1 MLRNIYVNM
10 FSLFFSLLLSSSL
23 FFSLLSVNNYAEP
36 RFLFESPYVG
46 LYSKMNQNGTTN
58 FYDAQCGLLLF
69 TAPVSRTFD
78 DFQKDTN
85 EHGW

>member
-1 MLRNIYVNM
+1 M
-10 FSLFFSLLLSSSL
+10 
-23 FFSLLSVNNYAEP
+23 NNYAEP

-69 TAPVSRTFD
+69 TAPVSRSFN